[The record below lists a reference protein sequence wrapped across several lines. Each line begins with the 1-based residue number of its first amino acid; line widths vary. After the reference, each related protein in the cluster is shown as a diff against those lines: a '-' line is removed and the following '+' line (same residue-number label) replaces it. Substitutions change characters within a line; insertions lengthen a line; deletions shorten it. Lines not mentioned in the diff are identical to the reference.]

1 MIASDSVF
9 AARIHQASC
18 TENVGLQKHF
28 RIFNRAIDVAF
39 GGKIHDRIGVLLLKK
54 VINGLAIA
62 NINLTKAKIRILEG
76 LLERR

>member
-1 MIASDSVF
+1 M
-9 AARIHQASC
+9 
-18 TENVGLQKHF
+18 
-28 RIFNRAIDVAF
+28 AF
-39 GGKIHDRIGVLLLKK
+39 GGKVHDRIGVLLLKK